1 MSGLRFGWDIFWDEN
16 HPPSKFCGN
25 PQIRPADKPTEKSS
39 RDQRKVDKSDVQI
52 SLFSATDT
60 DIVLQFIV

>member
-1 MSGLRFGWDIFWDEN
+1 MNGLRCGWDIFWDEN
-16 HPPSKFCGN
+16 HP

-52 SLFSATDT
+52 SPFSATNTDT
-60 DIVLQFIV
+60 VLQFIV